1 MNKKIILTREL
12 IEKYDKPGSFYTD
25 YPPSG
30 LWLNCFGDKEYR
42 KALTELTKK
51 ENHPLSVYIHYP
63 FCQKQCLYCQCHTII
78 SRDREKTGKFIS
90 DICKEI
96 STLKKFFDNND
107 YSPNIREIH
116 LGGGSPSFMDE
127 KEFETLYMELNSL
140 VNIKS
145 LDEFAIEIDPRTF
158 DKSRMDY
165 YHEKGI
171 SRISLGVQ
179 DFDPKV
185 QKAINRIQP
194 REMIEELL
202 IPSIRNN
209 FKNGVSFDLIYGMP
223 FSTIESTL
231 KTLEIVKE
239 LSPDRIAFCI
249 LGYRP
254 DLYKHQKAMG
264 NSKIPSNY
272 EQTIMNLEGTIYL
285 TDNGYEQIGIDHF
298 AKPGDS
304 LVTAKRNK
312 TIHRNAMGYTPG
324 RCKDFFG
331 FGLSSMGRILNYYF
345 QNVYTIPEYS
355 SAIAQAKFPIFR
367 GYNLNKDEEIRREIM
382 HSLINYSC
390 VSFAE
395 FEKKHN
401 IDFKYY
407 FKEEINSLQ
416 GFIDDNLVEISKE
429 SLNVTLTGRFFYRHI
444 CEVFDILLKGGKH
457 YKHSREDLITRKL
470 IKN

>member
-1 MNKKIILTREL
+1 MEINLTKEL
-12 IEKYDKPGSFYTD
+12 VEKYDKPSSFYTD

-30 LWLNCFGDKEYR
+30 LWLSGFGDKEYR
-42 KALTELTKK
+42 KALTDLTKK
-51 ENHPLSVYIHYP
+51 ENHPLSIYIHYP

-78 SRDREKTGKFIS
+78 IRNREKTGKFVS
-90 DICKEI
+90 DVCKEI
-96 STLKKFFDNND
+96 GMLKKFFEFSN
-107 YSPNIREIH
+107 YSPNIKEIH

-127 KEFETLYMELNSL
+127 KEFEMLYIGLNSL

-145 LDEFAIEIDPRTF
+145 LDEFSIEIDPRTV
-158 DKSRMDY
+158 DKNKMEY

-171 SRISLGVQ
+171 SRISFGIQ

-185 QKAINRIQP
+185 QKAVNRIQSL
-194 REMIEELL
+194 EMVEEFLV
-202 IPSIRNN
+202 PDIRKN

-254 DLYKHQKAMG
+254 DLYKHQKAID
-264 NSKIPSNY
+264 NKKIPTNY

-285 TDNGYEQIGIDHF
+285 TENGYERIGIDHF

-312 TIHRNAMGYTPG
+312 TIHRNAKRYTPG
-324 RCKDFFG
+324 KCKDFFG

-345 QNVYTIPEYS
+345 QNVYTLPEYS
-355 SAIAQAKFPIFR
+355 SVIAQAKFPIFR
-367 GYNLNKDEEIRREIM
+367 GYKLNKDEEIRREVM
-382 HSLINYSC
+382 HNLICYSF
-390 VSFAE
+390 VNFAE
-395 FEKKHN
+395 FKKKYN
-401 IDFKYY
+401 LDFKDY

-429 SLNVTLTGRFFYRHI
+429 SINFTPTGSFFYRHI
-444 CEVFDILLKGGKH
+444 CKVFDVLLKEGNH